1 VADIYNV
8 VRYDIEIVDG
18 PEDENTRDEG
28 LIFAAFSL
36 AHAACGDHVLEVRVG
51 ERMLLAW
58 CMACAVMEVFGP
70 SEG

>member
-1 VADIYNV
+1 MSDIYIV

-18 PEDENTRDEG
+18 PGDENTRDEG

-51 ERMLLAW
+51 ERMLLEW
-58 CMACAVMEVFGP
+58 CMACTVMEVFGSP
-70 SEG
+70 ER